1 MTTAI
6 HAEAT
11 KAVKKPA
18 KAKAAPAA
26 KPAVKAATA
35 KKPAK
40 AATKAPSKPRAPKA
54 PAAPTGV
61 NVQVAN
67 RPGSGVALFAYT
79 EAVLNALGMYDGKG
93 VEKAKLLR
101 VMGQTA
107 ITYHTAQKA
116 SMVRGDDGLYRLT
129 VAGVAFFKE
138 RSAKASAADVQAWLY
153 VLATGRA
160 DGVVCKNQDML
171 SAI

>member
-1 MTTAI
+1 MTTATVI
-6 HAEAT
+6 HA
-11 KAVKKPA
+11 VKPSKKTAAKPA
-18 KAKAAPAA
+18 KAKAAPVA
-26 KPAVKAATA
+26 KEATA
-35 KKPAK
+35 KKPA
-40 AATKAPSKPRAPKA
+40 KAPSKPRAPKA

>member
-1 MTTAI
+1 MTTANVI
-6 HAEAT
+6 HAVKPATKKAT
-11 KAVKKPA
+11 KAGAPKDVVKKAA
-18 KAKAAPAA
+18 KVATPA
-26 KPAVKAATA
+26 KPAVKKAA

-40 AATKAPSKPRAPKA
+40 APVTV
-54 PAAPTGV
+54 T
-61 NVQVAN
+61 VQVAN

-79 EAVLNALGMYDGKG
+79 EAVLNLLGMYDGKG

-107 ITYHTAQKA
+107 ITYHTMQKA

-129 VAGVAFFKE
+129 VAGQAFFKE
-138 RSAKASAADVQAWLY
+138 RSAKASQADVQAWIY
-153 VLATGRA
+153 VLETGRA

-171 SAI
+171 SPI